1 MDKPL
6 LNDAN
11 IYPTDTVLA
20 SVLGNCNP
28 VFQSFAAALS
38 EYKIEL
44 EWRYY
49 NSYKAW
55 LGKAVSNKKTV
66 FWLSVWQGFFKVNFY
81 FTDKTRQGI
90 ADLPVAAEIKAMMEK
105 GPVKGKFVNLA
116 INVSERAHLKDIYT
130 LIPYK
135 QSCK

>member
-6 LNDAN
+6 LNDAHT
-11 IYPTDTVLA
+11 YPTDAVLA
-20 SVLGNCNP
+20 SVLGNCGDVYQAFVGTLP
-28 VFQSFAAALS
+28 

-49 NSYKAW
+49 NDGKAW

-66 FWLSVWQGFFKVNFY
+66 FWLSIWQGFFKVSFHFSEKIRSGIINLPIA
-81 FTDKTRQGI
+81 DEIKTR
-90 ADLPVAAEIKAMMEK
+90 MENE
-105 GPVKGKFVNLA
+105 PVKGKLVSLT
-116 INVSERAHLKDIYT
+116 IEVSESADLKDVFT
-130 LIPYK
+130 LISYK

>member
-6 LNDAN
+6 LNAADT
-11 IYPTDTVLA
+11 YPTDAVIA
-20 SVLGNCNP
+20 YVLGDCNP
-28 VFQSFAAALS
+28 VFQSFITALP

-44 EWRYY
+44 GWRYY
-49 NSYKAW
+49 NDGKAW

-105 GPVKGKFVNLA
+105 GPVKGKLVSLV
-116 INVSERAHLKDIYT
+116 IDVSESAHLKDIYT
-130 LIPYK
+130 LITYK
-135 QSCK
+135 QNCK